1 MPHRRLPYLSLA
13 DAIRAA
19 SLGAVLLMPLANPA
33 LADETSPAT
42 PAVASAAVISGP
54 FIDIQALNPDH
65 RLRNA
70 PAASTERLTQAT
82 GLSIGALRL
91 EQDDRFKDIKV
102 LVGRAQGPARMALG
116 ESNVVVTA
124 RSDGSFIALLPNA
137 TIRGDANGQQTL
149 IPAETR
155 HSHAPGNIDYVQS
168 EQAQEPNLLQ
178 TRNGQRSFQVDRN
191 AQGETVIDLLAGFSQ
206 AAADYIGDHE
216 AYALAQVASVN
227 HALRQSQIEGVRLRL
242 VGTQVIAEDHP
253 ITSGPDGTMRK
264 VSTLFAEGMRQ
275 YSPDLVTGFFVGTP
289 GVDTMLGWGN
299 INGRYSINN
308 IKSPTTFRH
317 EVGHNIGGGHCS
329 DGSSD
334 RFGYHNGRVGTI
346 LCGNHVGYYSNPD
359 VRDNLGVPLGQLG
372 TANMARLWREGAQ
385 RMSAYS
391 PAVIPMDHEQVR
403 PLLSKSIDLKQNV
416 IHYEALD
423 IPEGTERLAL
433 SINHGPRHERAGK
446 VQLLLKHGA
455 RPTASDYDYR
465 SLENHGVA
473 LGVSHPKPGRWYV
486 GVRAEKNKSAS
497 DQLLEGHVFTKTQE
511 TSQARYLRFVATS
524 SINGSKVASIAE
536 LLLADAKGKP
546 LPRNGWRVHSVNG
559 KTSGIDNSLWFVDGR
574 PNSYWSSGSAS
585 YPHEIIIDLGAERGF
600 SSLNYLPRQNNDA
613 AGNIKGYEVYGGD
626 SPTSAWALL
635 AKGEFSADN
644 EVKSVALKPVEA
656 SLPPVAVISGRSQA
670 NAGERVLLDAS
681 GSSDPQGKAL
691 SFAWQVTPALD
702 FSYDGA
708 SVSFNAPQLKQDTRY
723 RFTLSVDNGQKTAT
737 AEHSITVLAPP
748 PQTAPGC
755 TAAWTRSTAYL
766 GGQKVSHNGRFF
778 LARWWTQGQEP
789 GNPAF
794 TGPDFSG
801 KVWNDLGPCH

>member
-1 MPHRRLPYLSLA
+1 
-13 DAIRAA
+13 
-19 SLGAVLLMPLANPA
+19 
-33 LADETSPAT
+33 
-42 PAVASAAVISGP
+42 
-54 FIDIQALNPDH
+54 
-65 RLRNA
+65 
-70 PAASTERLTQAT
+70 
-82 GLSIGALRL
+82 
-91 EQDDRFKDIKV
+91 
-102 LVGRAQGPARMALG
+102 
-116 ESNVVVTA
+116 
-124 RSDGSFIALLPNA
+124 
-137 TIRGDANGQQTL
+137 
-149 IPAETR
+149 
-155 HSHAPGNIDYVQS
+155 
-168 EQAQEPNLLQ
+168 
-178 TRNGQRSFQVDRN
+178 
-191 AQGETVIDLLAGFSQ
+191 
-206 AAADYIGDHE
+206 
-216 AYALAQVASVN
+216 
-227 HALRQSQIEGVRLRL
+227 
-242 VGTQVIAEDHP
+242 
-253 ITSGPDGTMRK
+253 
-264 VSTLFAEGMRQ
+264 
-275 YSPDLVTGFFVGTP
+275 
-289 GVDTMLGWGN
+289 
-299 INGRYSINN
+299 
-308 IKSPTTFRH
+308 
-317 EVGHNIGGGHCS
+317 
-329 DGSSD
+329 
-334 RFGYHNGRVGTI
+334 
-346 LCGNHVGYYSNPD
+346 
-359 VRDNLGVPLGQLG
+359 
-372 TANMARLWREGAQ
+372 
-385 RMSAYS
+385 MSAYS
-391 PAVIPMDHEQVR
+391 PAVIPMDHEQVT

-497 DQLLEGHVFTKTQE
+497 DQLLEGHVFAKTQE

-559 KTSGIDNSLWFVDGR
+559 KTSGIDNSLWFVDGK

-737 AEHSITVLAPP
+737 AEHSVTVLAPP

>member
-1 MPHRRLPYLSLA
+1 MPHRTLPSLSLA

-19 SLGAVLLMPLANPA
+19 GLGAVLLMPLANPV
-33 LADETSPAT
+33 LAHETSPVT
-42 PAVASAAVISGP
+42 PAADSAAAISGP
-54 FIDIQALNPDH
+54 FIDIQALNPDP

-70 PAASTERLTQAT
+70 PAASTQRLTQAT

-91 EQDDRFKDIKV
+91 DQDDRFKDIKV
-102 LVGRAQGPARMALG
+102 LVGRAQGPSRLAYN
-116 ESNVVVTA
+116 ESNVVVTT

-137 TIRGDANGQQTL
+137 TIRGDADGRQTL
-149 IPAETR
+149 IPAETG
-155 HSHAPGNIDYVQS
+155 HSHAPGNIDYEKPAEPPV
-168 EQAQEPNLLQ
+168 PNLLQ
-178 TRNGQRSFQVDRN
+178 TRDGQRSLQIDRN

-227 HALRQSQIEGVRLRL
+227 HALRQSLIDGVRLRL

-317 EVGHNIGGGHCS
+317 EVGHNIGGDHCS

-391 PAVIPMDHEQVR
+391 PAVIPMDHEEAQ
-403 PLLSKSIDLKQNV
+403 PLLSKSIDLRRDA

-455 RPTASDYDYR
+455 RPSVSDYDYR
-465 SLENHGVA
+465 TLENHGVA
-473 LGVSHPKPGRWYV
+473 LGVNHPKPGRWYV

-497 DQLLEGHVFTKTQE
+497 DQLLEGHVFAKTRE

-524 SINGSKVASIAE
+524 SINGSNVASIAE

-546 LPRNGWRVHSVNG
+546 LPRSGWRVHSVNG
-559 KTSGIDNSLWFVDGR
+559 KTSGIDNSLWFVDGK
-574 PNSYWSSGSAS
+574 PSSYWSSGSAR

-644 EVKSVALKPVEA
+644 EVKSVALKPVA
-656 SLPPVAVISGRSQA
+656 AIQPPVAVISGRSQA
-670 NAGERVLLDAS
+670 NADERVQLDAS
-681 GSSDPQGKAL
+681 GSSDPQGRAL
-691 SFAWQVTPALD
+691 SFAWHVTPALD
-702 FSYDGA
+702 FELDGA
-708 SVSFNAPQLKQDTRY
+708 RISFSAPRLKQDTRY
-723 RFTLSVDNGQKTAT
+723 RFTLSVDNGQKTTT
-737 AEHSITVLAPP
+737 AEHSVTVLAP

-755 TAAWTRSTAYL
+755 TSAWNRSTAYL

-801 KVWNDLGPCH
+801 KVWSDLGPCH